1 MNDEMKT
8 AQCQIE
14 VPVVSGLK
22 DQEITVG
29 RHFIFKCRGDW
40 DKAFDFSQTKFEFED
55 PKLKTNYK
63 VLKAEAIDTEN
74 FDVAAVSYVAG
85 KSSFD
90 LLMITD
96 GKLKISL
103 GPQQFEVV
111 SVLPKPEEQQV
122 NEQGQPE
129 PPKPFGY
136 AVGEISWPYLYI
148 ILVFLAFLS
157 LVVLIV
163 RRFRIKQKIKSYQSI
178 VASYD
183 SAISPDNQLYKK
195 MRSLEKSDYPLA
207 DLEQTVKIYLMRTFQ
222 LPFLHLKPVVLYRLM
237 IKKYPRDKK
246 IIKSIDL
253 VLKDLDLFKKSA
265 EVSLEQKNK
274 FVNQFYTLMIQCEA
288 LRLKQSK
295 GLSK

>member
-1 MNDEMKT
+1 MST
-8 AQCQIE
+8 QCQVD

-29 RHFIFKCRGDW
+29 RHFILKCRGDW
-40 DKAFDFSQTKFEFED
+40 DKSFDFNQAKFDFDD
-55 PKLKTNYK
+55 PKLKINYK
-63 VLKAEAIDTEN
+63 VIKTEAAGAEN
-74 FDVAAVSYVAG
+74 FVVTAVSYIAG

-96 GKLKISL
+96 GKTKISL
-103 GPQQFEVV
+103 GSQQFEVV
-111 SVLPKPEEQQV
+111 SVLPKSEEQQI

-136 AVGEISWPYLYI
+136 AVGEISLPYIYI
-148 ILVFLAFLS
+148 ILIFLAFLS

-163 RRFRIKQKIKSYQSI
+163 RRFQIKQKIKSYQSI

-183 SAISPDNQLYKK
+183 SAILPDNQLYKK

-222 LPFLHLKPVVLYRLM
+222 LPFLHLKPAVLYRLM
-237 IKKYPRDKK
+237 IKKHPRDKK

-253 VLKDLDLFKKSA
+253 VLKDLELFKKSS

-274 FVNQFYTLMIQCEA
+274 FVNQFYTLMIQCEV
-288 LRLKQSK
+288 LGLKQNKGQSK
-295 GLSK
+295 

>member
-1 MNDEMKT
+1 MSL
-8 AQCQIE
+8 QCRID
-14 VPVVSGLK
+14 VPVVNGLK

-29 RHFIFKCRGDW
+29 RQFFLKCRGDW
-40 DKAFDFSQTKFEFED
+40 DKSFDFNQAKFEFDD

-63 VLKAEAIDTEN
+63 VLKAAVRDTEN
-74 FDVAAVSYVAG
+74 FDVGLVSYVAG

-96 GKLKISL
+96 GKFKISL
-103 GPQQFEVV
+103 GMLQFEVV
-111 SVLPKPEEQQV
+111 SVLPKPEDQKI

-148 ILVFLAFLS
+148 ILIFLALLS
-157 LVVLIV
+157 LVVLLI
-163 RRFRIKQKIKSYQSI
+163 RQFQIKQKIKSYQSI

-222 LPFLHLKPVVLYRLM
+222 LPFLHLKPAVLYRLM

-246 IIKSIDL
+246 VIKSIDL
-253 VLKDLDLFKKSA
+253 VLKDLELFMKSS
-265 EVSLEQKNK
+265 EVTAVQKNK
-274 FVNQFYTLMIQCEA
+274 FVNRFYTLMIQCEA
-288 LRLKQSK
+288 LCLKQNKGQSK
-295 GLSK
+295 